1 MQTGIRSMELLE
13 KVGRLEK
20 EADDFG
26 FRWERPDQIM
36 AQIESECLEIREHLQ
51 SQEMNTSA
59 LQEEIGDLLHAVF
72 SLCVFCQ
79 FSPEE
84 TLKNTLEKFEKR
96 LNAVKHLAKEQ
107 GLTSLEGFPFDEL
120 MVLWDQAKELTR

>member
-1 MQTGIRSMELLE
+1 MELLE

-26 FRWERPDQIM
+26 FRWERPEQIM

-51 SQEMNTSA
+51 TKEMNTSA

-79 FSPEE
+79 FSPDE
-84 TLKNTLEKFEKR
+84 TLKKTLEKFEKR
-96 LNAVKHLAKEQ
+96 LSAVKDLAKER

-120 MVLWDQAKELTR
+120 MAFWDQAKELTR